1 MKKESFQEFLS
12 TINSSDMPITPCSL
26 CRKPQQNSN
35 SPLIFQWIKSFTA
48 IGVALLFLL
57 GGLAG
62 LLLYLLTDRTD
73 TVSYDVPPAITNQ
86 LNTVDNE

>member
-26 CRKPQQNSN
+26 CRKPQQNDN
-35 SPLIFQWIKSFTA
+35 SPLVFQWMKNFTA
-48 IGVALLFLL
+48 VGVALLFLL

-73 TVSYDVPPAITNQ
+73 TVSHDVPPAITNQ
-86 LNTVDNE
+86 INIVDNE